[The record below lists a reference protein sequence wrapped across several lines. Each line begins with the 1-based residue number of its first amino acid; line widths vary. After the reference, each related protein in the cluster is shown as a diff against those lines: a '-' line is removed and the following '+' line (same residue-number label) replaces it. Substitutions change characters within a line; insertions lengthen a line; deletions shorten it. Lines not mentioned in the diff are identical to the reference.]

1 MIISVVGSGGKTTLI
16 KKLAAQYRSEGKTVL
31 VTTTTHMFLEEDT
44 LLTDDADTIIGV
56 LREAGYAMAGIP
68 EGEKIKALSQKT
80 YEEVC
85 SFADV
90 VLVEADGSKCLPLK
104 YPNATEPVIPEN
116 TDEIIVVCGLNAIGQ
131 KAKAVCHRLALV
143 KKCLGIDDDT
153 VITPAHVQKLVTDGY
168 LNPLQRTCPSVKI
181 SVHPRHDGS
190 LYQRTIASMLQN
202 KQDVSLI
209 RKEWFCPQPKLFICG
224 GGHVAKEVAALAEH
238 LDFAVTVM
246 DDREDLANR
255 ERFPTAE
262 RVICDSYDN
271 LKNYLEADACYVVVT
286 PDHKADLQCVS
297 TILPT
302 QYRYLGMIGSK
313 GKVAATFE
321 NLRKAGFAEDQIS
334 TIFAPIGLPIGAVT
348 PAEIAFSIL
357 SQIIQEKN
365 KHHAASADKAL
376 LNVTEAGM
384 LCIITEKHGS
394 APRGVGSMM
403 FIGKD
408 RILGTVGG
416 GEPEYRVIR
425 YAQENPYFSIQE
437 YALNRSAANGLDM
450 ICGGTIKVAF
460 IPISQC

>member
-31 VTTTTHMFLEEDT
+31 VTTTTHMFIEENT
-44 LLTDDADTIIGV
+44 LLTDDADAIIGV
-56 LREAGYAMAGIP
+56 LQETGYAMAGIP
-68 EGEKIKALSQKT
+68 DGQKIKALSKGT
-80 YEEVC
+80 FDSLC
-85 SFADV
+85 AFADV
-90 VLVEADGSKCLPLK
+90 ILVEADGSKCLPLK

-116 TDEIIVVCGLNAIGQ
+116 TDEIIVVCGLTAIGQ
-131 KAKAVCHRLALV
+131 KAKDVCHRLELV
-143 KKCLGIDDDT
+143 KKCLGIDDGT

-168 LNPLQRTCPSVKI
+168 LPPLRKAYPNAKI
-181 SVHPRHDGS
+181 NMRPRHDGS
-190 LYQRTIASMLQN
+190 LYQRTIASLLQN
-202 KQDVSLI
+202 GQDVSLI
-209 RKEWFCPQPKLFICG
+209 RKEWFCPQPTLFICG
-224 GGHVAKEVAALAEH
+224 GGHVAKEVAALAAH
-238 LDFAVTVM
+238 LDFPVTVL
-246 DDREDLANR
+246 DDRADLANR

-262 RVICDSYDN
+262 RVIYDSYDN
-271 LKNYLEADACYVVVT
+271 LKNYMEADACYVVVT

-334 TIFAPIGLPIGAVT
+334 TIHAPIGLPIGAVT

-357 SQIIQEKN
+357 GQIIQEKN
-365 KHHAASADKAL
+365 RHHAASADKAL

-384 LCIITEKHGS
+384 LCVITEKHGS
-394 APRGVGSMM
+394 APRGAGSMM
-403 FIGKD
+403 FVGKD
-408 RILGTVGG
+408 SILGTVGG
-416 GEPEYRVIR
+416 GEPEHRIIQ
-425 YAQENPYFSIQE
+425 YARENPNFSVQE

-460 IPISQC
+460 IPI